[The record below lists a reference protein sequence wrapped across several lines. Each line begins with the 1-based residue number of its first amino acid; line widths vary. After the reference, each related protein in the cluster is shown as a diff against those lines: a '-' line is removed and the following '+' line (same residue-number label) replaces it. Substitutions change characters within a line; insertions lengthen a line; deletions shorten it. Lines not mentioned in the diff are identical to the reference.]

1 MLVANLRDEVKD
13 FLARYPDAELFVYLL
28 DRCVP
33 ECTPPPPV
41 VEYHFEESSKAA
53 TVWVSFDEGQDVFVH
68 VGCYDLEDENDYV
81 TAY

>member
-13 FLARYPDAELFVYLL
+13 FLARYSDAELFVYLL

-41 VEYHFEESSKAA
+41 VEYHFEEAA
-53 TVWVSFDEGQDVFVH
+53 RLPPSGSHLMKDRMFS
-68 VGCYDLEDENDYV
+68 CM
-81 TAY
+81 